1 MGFRVQQGML
11 MLFTDCL
18 MGKQISGISRVD
30 ADVTWFIWGN
40 AGVAGYRTSQK
51 RVPLHIETQDDRR
64 WNLKLAMSEGEV
76 VTRSL

>member
-30 ADVTWFIWGN
+30 ANVNWFIWGY
-40 AGVAGYRTSQK
+40 AGIAGYRTSQK
-51 RVPLHIETQDDRR
+51 SIPLHIEAQDVRS
-64 WNLKLAMSEGEV
+64 WNLKFAASESEV
-76 VTRSL
+76 MIR